1 MTSSLKSRKLFAKL
15 SQIIS
20 TFISTYHCLHIQQPC
35 RDLKLENLLLDE
47 EGHIKIADFGL
58 CKEQITYGDTCRTFC
73 GTPEYLAPEII
84 DDQDYG
90 HAVDWWGL
98 GRGFETFVSRL
109 VVQILNVKR

>member
-1 MTSSLKSRKLFAKL
+1 MYLDKML
-15 SQIIS
+15 
-20 TFISTYHCLHIQQPC
+20 TFTTFLCKQRC

-98 GRGFETFVSRL
+98 GRYFGTFL
-109 VVQILNVKR
+109 VL

>member
-1 MTSSLKSRKLFAKL
+1 MFWLQNFGFFKMVSSL
-15 SQIIS
+15 
-20 TFISTYHCLHIQQPC
+20 

-58 CKEQITYGDTCRTFC
+58 CKEQIQYGDTCRTFC

-84 DDQDYG
+84 DDKDYG

-98 GRGFETFVSRL
+98 G
-109 VVQILNVKR
+109 